1 MRTDTESDPAFR
13 DEESAKRWLAERGGP
28 GDIETA
34 ELAAPV
40 DFLVAARRLTV
51 RDALAAL
58 GRAVRDHRAFR
69 HAGTGRRRLGTWDVD
84 SARLLFRQIVV
95 RPLAMRLLMV
105 ALAAAAGALL
115 GTGVPQTALT
125 MGAVLLAR
133 WHTLWCTVLALAAL
147 PPAWDTWWF
156 PPLATMTSWYAHVV
170 TDLLWSVTGMAWW
183 ARGPAFAFLPFRERL
198 LLMARGR
205 WTLFTTAVDLST
217 GGQAEAA
224 GPFLARCDKVP
235 RHCARVLGM
244 ARALKALHEGNL
256 SEALTRAG
264 AAAGAARDS
273 PVGVRGWCRV
283 QLSQVLLASGRIDEA
298 VTVRDEALG
307 LLRGRRFRRYARELE
322 LARLADDLPF
332 EPVASSLRRIH
343 RLRRTAVRVGDQNL
357 LRQTETWIVQLML
370 QAVGNRAGAAWTLP
384 RVVPGDDARTPW
396 HITPDQAANERLLR
410 ASVLVEVEDTRRRA
424 RRDAQAALAIVDAGR
439 RPLAAVAARLLLA
452 RADEF
457 DGRYEPALAQAAH
470 ALAAVHDARYLI
482 PSARGRR
489 QWERAQLNAYAT
501 VLRLADRSGDSV
513 LVAEAVEMVRG
524 EVLPD
529 RIGRAELE
537 AHLALDAMAATAPAT
552 DAVSIDVPT
561 GPSGPDTGGPPAAS
575 ETAPSAL
582 LGLDPVRRPPPVR
595 VAGLRRLPTG
605 SGQPDV
611 IDLDLELCAL
621 AGRCWYWSAVT
632 VIDRY
637 YWVVRDLDGQWSH
650 GSRDLTEHSIAALAD
665 RELRKALPLPL
676 QGEDA
681 AAAGT
686 RADQGPLSR
695 GAGPDGG
702 KERALLGSVAEAFLP
717 PPLSDGL
724 RATPP
729 GDVPSL
735 VVSLPAGLAHLPV
748 AALPLKPGTDRRV
761 VDVVR
766 VLHVPA
772 WSVISRRRPSRQA
785 EAGQTYDL
793 RLAVIA
799 PDGDPEAAARLAS
812 PPIARRSLGGPVSRE
827 RLSEILHLL
836 DDDRHWLLY
845 LAGHVDAEE
854 NPTHSGLRLAPE
866 GTGHGHLSIAEMLA
880 AGTGAHYELFPL
892 PERVLAV
899 GCGSLGLGAADTD
912 IARTPTSEW
921 LGFGSALM
929 LAGADHAVCTLYQV
943 YPVKQLNNIT
953 HRLAE
958 KLVAGESPADALR
971 EVQLAELNRWRR
983 TGRGRPFLWQAFVY
997 TGIGI

>member
-1 MRTDTESDPAFR
+1 M
-13 DEESAKRWLAERGGP
+13 
-28 GDIETA
+28 ETA

-69 HAGTGRRRLGTWDVD
+69 HAGTGRRRLGAWHVD
-84 SARLLFRQIVV
+84 SARLYFRQTVV

-105 ALAAAAGALL
+105 ALAATAGALL
-115 GTGVPQTALT
+115 DTGVPQTALT

-133 WHTLWCTVLALAAL
+133 WHTLWCTVLTLAAV
-147 PPAWDTWWF
+147 PAAWDTWWF

-170 TDLLWSVTGMAWW
+170 TDLLWNVTGMAWW

-198 LLMARGR
+198 LLMAHGR

-235 RHCARVLGM
+235 RHCAPVLGM

-264 AAAGAARDS
+264 AAASAARNS

-283 QLSQVLLASGRIDEA
+283 QLSHVLLASGRIDEA

-322 LARLADDLPF
+322 LARLADDLPY

-343 RLRRTAVRVGDQNL
+343 RLRHTALCVGDQNL

-370 QAVGNRAGAAWTLP
+370 QVGNRAGAAWTLP
-384 RVVPGDDARTPW
+384 RVVVGDDARTPW

-410 ASVLVEVEDTRRRA
+410 ASVLVEVEETRRRA
-424 RRDAQAALAIVDAGR
+424 RRDAQAALAIVDAGH

-457 DGRYEPALAQAAH
+457 DGRYEPALSQAAH

-513 LVAEAVEMVRG
+513 LVAEAVELVRG

-552 DAVSIDVPT
+552 DAVSTDV
-561 GPSGPDTGGPPAAS
+561 S
-575 ETAPSAL
+575 TAPSAL

-595 VAGLRRLPTG
+595 VAGLRRLPSGTG
-605 SGQPDV
+605 QADV

-632 VIDRY
+632 VVDRY
-637 YWVVRDLDGQWSH
+637 YWVVRDPDGQWSH
-650 GSRDLTEHSIAALAD
+650 GSHDLAEHSAAALAD
-665 RELRKALPLPL
+665 RELRNALPLPL
-676 QGEDA
+676 PGEDV

-695 GAGPDGG
+695 GAGPDGK
-702 KERALLGSVAEAFLP
+702 KERRLLGSVAEAFLP
-717 PPLSDGL
+717 PPLSAGL

-729 GDVPSL
+729 GDIPSL

-748 AALPLKPGTDRRV
+748 AALPLEPGIDRRV

-772 WSVISRRRPSRQA
+772 WSVISQRRPSHHA
-785 EAGQTYDL
+785 DAGQKYDL

-799 PDGDPEAAARLAS
+799 PDGDPDAAARLTS

-827 RLSEILHLL
+827 QLSEILHLL

-845 LAGHVDAEE
+845 LAGHVDAAE

-866 GTGHGHLSIAEMLA
+866 DTGHGHLSIAEMLTA
-880 AGTGAHYELFPL
+880 AGTGAHDELFPL

-943 YPVKQLNNIT
+943 YPVKQLHDIT
-953 HRLAE
+953 YRLAA
-958 KLVAGESPADALR
+958 KLVAGDSPADALR